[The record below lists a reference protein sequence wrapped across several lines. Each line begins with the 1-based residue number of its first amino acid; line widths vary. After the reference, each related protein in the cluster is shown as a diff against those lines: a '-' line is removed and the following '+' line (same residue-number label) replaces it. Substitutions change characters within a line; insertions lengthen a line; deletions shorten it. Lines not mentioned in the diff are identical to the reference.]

1 MKTKKIILVVLALVL
16 SLGLVFAQVAEDAE
30 TQATA
35 ETQSAQVKIG
45 IGGQLLKIVNTSG
58 FWGYLIIAVFII
70 GLALTFVRYNQLY
83 LKEKIDAGQVYL
95 KIKGYIRNDQ
105 IDEAI
110 KITESFSKTTMGFI
124 FMSGLK
130 GFKDARSSGKSGRAL
145 TDFVQN
151 AFDEA
156 NLQTLYKL
164 ESNLWWFDTLA
175 QVCTY
180 VGLLGT
186 IWGLIEAFGA
196 LANAP
201 EAEKQLRLTEGI
213 EKAIGTTALG
223 LIAAI
228 PLTVLKGALLSRAQ
242 KLTADVDEFS
252 VKTMNQLVY
261 LAKE

>member
-1 MKTKKIILVVLALVL
+1 MKTKSIILAVLALML
-16 SLGLVFAQVAEDAE
+16 SFGFVYAQVEEAA
-30 TQATA
+30 TTAQAAT
-35 ETQSAQVKIG
+35 EAQA
-45 IGGQLLKIVNTSG
+45 GGGVIQMLIKIVNDSG
-58 FWGYLIIAVFII
+58 FWGYLIIAIFIF
-70 GLALTFVRYNQLY
+70 GLVLAFIRFSQLY
-83 LKEKIDAGQVYL
+83 MKEKIDAGQVYL

-105 IDEAI
+105 IEEAI
-110 KITESFSKTTMGFI
+110 KISESFNQTTMGFI

-130 GFKDARSSGKSGRAL
+130 GFKDARTSGKSGRAL
-145 TDFVQN
+145 TDHVQN

-164 ESNLWWFDTLA
+164 DSNLWWFDTLA

-180 VGLLGT
+180 LGLLGT

-201 EAEKQLRLTEGI
+201 EAEKQIRLTQGI

-228 PLTVLKGALLSRAQ
+228 PLTVIKGSLLSRAQ
-242 KLTADVDEFS
+242 KLIADVDEFS
-252 VKTMNQLVY
+252 VKTINQLIY

>member
-1 MKTKKIILVVLALVL
+1 MKTKIIILAVLAMVL
-16 SLGLVFAQVAEDAE
+16 SFSFVYAQAEETATEAVAEV
-30 TQATA
+30 QAQGSTGVA
-35 ETQSAQVKIG
+35 GMLV
-45 IGGQLLKIVNTSG
+45 KIVNDSG
-58 FWGYLIIAVFII
+58 FWGYLIIAIFIF
-70 GLALTFVRYNQLY
+70 GLVLSFIRYNQLY
-83 LKEKIDAGQVYL
+83 MKEKIDAGQVYL

-110 KITESFSKTTMGFI
+110 KISESFNKTTMGFI
-124 FMSGLK
+124 YMSGLK
-130 GFKDARSSGKSGRAL
+130 GFKDARNSGKSGRSL
-145 TDFVQN
+145 VDYVQN

-164 ESNLWWFDTLA
+164 DANLWWFDTLA

-180 VGLLGT
+180 LGLLGT

-201 EAEKQLRLTEGI
+201 EAEKQVRLTQGI

-228 PLTVLKGALLSRAQ
+228 PLTVIKGTLLSRAQ
-242 KLTADVDEFS
+242 KLIADVDEFS
-252 VKTMNQLVY
+252 VKTINQLIY

>member
-1 MKTKKIILVVLALVL
+1 MKTKKIILVVLAVL
-16 SLGLVFAQVAEDAE
+16 LSCGLVFAQAAEAATDAA
-30 TQATA
+30 QATA
-35 ETQSAQVKIG
+35 FAKPG
-45 IGGQLLKIVNTSG
+45 IVSMMKDVVNDSG
-58 FWGYLIIAVFII
+58 FWGYLIIAVFVY
-70 GLALTFVRYNQLY
+70 GLVLTYIRYSQLY
-83 LKEKIDAGQVYL
+83 MKEKIDSGQVYL

-110 KITESFSKTTMGFI
+110 KISESFSKTTMGFI

-130 GFKDARSSGKSGRAL
+130 GFKDARNSGKSGRSL
-145 TDFVQN
+145 VDFVQN

-180 VGLLGT
+180 LGLLGT
-186 IWGLIEAFGA
+186 IWGLLEAFGA

-201 EAEKQLRLTEGI
+201 EAEKQVELTNGI
-213 EKAIGTTALG
+213 KKAIGTTALG
-223 LIAAI
+223 LIGAI
-228 PLTVLKGALLSRAQ
+228 PLTVIKGILLSRAQ